1 MEIPLF
7 PLHVVLVPG
16 APLPLHVFEPRYRA
30 LLADCL
36 ASRTPFGVVCLSA
49 GREAGATS
57 VSFAAVG
64 TLAEIREVARYP
76 DGRADLVTIGTRRFR
91 LAEVDADRKPYLVGI
106 GELLDEPLGDPDRVA
121 RLAARVRRRFLAY
134 LELLQ
139 PDGDAA
145 DDEDEAADDEAAPG
159 SADAPDDRPA
169 DVDAPGVARSPGPGA
184 RARLEA
190 IVDRLAPRDDPTL
203 LGHVVAGLLQ
213 VELPRR
219 QRLLEAASTEERLA
233 DLVGLLDRET
243 RLLARRLGPFDPDPR
258 LFALRRN

>member
-16 APLPLHVFEPRYRA
+16 APLPLHVFEARYRA

-49 GREAGATS
+49 GREAGSAG
-57 VSFAAVG
+57 VAFAAVG

-91 LAEVDADRKPYLVGI
+91 LSDVVADRKPYLVGI
-106 GELLDEPLGDPDRVA
+106 GELLDEPLGDPQRAA
-121 RLAARVRRRFLAY
+121 RLAARVRSRFVRY

-139 PDGDAA
+139 PDDGA
-145 DDEDEAADDEAAPG
+145 EE
-159 SADAPDDRPA
+159 
-169 DVDAPGVARSPGPGA
+169 PGPGGA
-184 RARLEA
+184 DDAEPPAATVAVPADLRARIEEVA
-190 IVDRLAPRDDPTL
+190 ERIAPRDNPTL

-219 QRLLEAASTEERLA
+219 QRLLEAATTEERLA
-233 DLVGLLDRET
+233 DIDGLLARET
-243 RLLARRLGPFDPDPR
+243 ALLARRLGPFDPYPR
-258 LFALRRN
+258 LLALRRN

>member
-16 APLPLHVFEPRYRA
+16 APLPLHVFEARYRA

-36 ASRTPFGVVCLSA
+36 ASRAPFGVVCLSA
-49 GREAGATS
+49 GREAGSAS
-57 VSFAAVG
+57 VAFAAVG

-91 LAEVDADRKPYLVGI
+91 LSSVVADRKPYLVGI
-106 GELLDEPLGDPDRVA
+106 GELLDEPLGDPERVA
-121 RLAARVRRRFLAY
+121 RLAARVRSRFLRY

-139 PDGDAA
+139 PD
-145 DDEDEAADDEAAPG
+145 DDETEEPAAQEGDDEAE
-159 SADAPDDRPA
+159 RPA
-169 DVDAPGVARSPGPGA
+169 TTVPTTPSEV
-184 RARLEA
+184 RARIEEIA
-190 IVDRLAPRDDPTL
+190 ERIAPRDDPTL

-219 QRLLEAASTEERLA
+219 QRLLEAATTEERLA
-233 DLVGLLDRET
+233 DIDELLVRET
-243 RLLARRLGPFDPDPR
+243 ALLARRLGPFDPDPR
-258 LFALRRN
+258 FLVMRRN

>member
-36 ASRTPFGVVCLSA
+36 ASRAPFGVVCLSA
-49 GREAGATS
+49 GREAGGES

-91 LAEVDADRKPYLVGI
+91 LSGVVADREPYLVGI
-106 GELLDEPLGDPDRVA
+106 GELLAEPLGDPERVA
-121 RLAARVRRRFLAY
+121 LLAGRVRSRFVDY
-134 LELLQ
+134 LQLLQ
-139 PDGDAA
+139 PDDDDDA
-145 DDEDEAADDEAAPG
+145 DDDEAADDEAPDAPADEAPG
-159 SADAPDDRPA
+159 PRSAGTVADA
-169 DVDAPGVARSPGPGA
+169 DARE
-184 RARLEA
+184 RLEEIA
-190 IVDRLAPRDDPTL
+190 ARMAPVDDPTL
-203 LGHVVAGLLQ
+203 LGHVVAGLIQ

-219 QRLLEAASTEERLA
+219 QQLLEAETTEERLA
-233 DLVGLLDRET
+233 DLDALLARET
-243 RLLARRLGPFDPDPR
+243 VLLARRLGPFAPDPR
-258 LFALRRN
+258 LLPQRRN